1 MNIPLAH
8 FLKPK
13 TLNEI
18 IGQKKIIGKNS
29 FLRKAVENDNLPS
42 MIFYG
47 PPGTGKTSLACVISE
62 ITKSDFKKVNAV
74 SAGITDLRNIIIEA
88 QKNQNSLFKKK
99 TILFID
105 EIHRFNKKQQDFL
118 LPFVEDGTI
127 TLIGATTENPS
138 FEVNSALLSRTQV
151 FVFKMLQEED
161 IVQILKNGQDK
172 LLKIKNSKKGINDN
186 ILKFIAFFSHGDAR
200 FALNIYELA
209 LQELKNDKNLTEDVI
224 KNIIQ
229 NKALMYDKNGQEH
242 YNIISALHKSMR
254 DSDPDAAAYWAL
266 RMIEGGEDPKYIV
279 RRMMR
284 FASEDIGNINPEA
297 LILASA
303 VQNTIHFIGLPECD
317 TAIVQLATYLAKSP
331 KDNSSYVA
339 SCDIKEDIKKYGPLD
354 VPANL
359 KNAVTNLDKQMG
371 YGKGMEY
378 AHNFE
383 DKKVKQEHLPEKLKG
398 KKYYKNSFERKQEG
412 KNDLW

>member
-88 QKNQNSLFKKK
+88 QENQNSLFKKK

-266 RMIEGGEDPKYIV
+266 R
-279 RRMMR
+279 
-284 FASEDIGNINPEA
+284 
-297 LILASA
+297 
-303 VQNTIHFIGLPECD
+303 
-317 TAIVQLATYLAKSP
+317 
-331 KDNSSYVA
+331 
-339 SCDIKEDIKKYGPLD
+339 
-354 VPANL
+354 
-359 KNAVTNLDKQMG
+359 
-371 YGKGMEY
+371 
-378 AHNFE
+378 
-383 DKKVKQEHLPEKLKG
+383 
-398 KKYYKNSFERKQEG
+398 
-412 KNDLW
+412 